1 MWRNGRKI
9 INCLFKRRTKCN
21 DVRSK
26 LESRDEANSDRS
38 DIRVF
43 EVGVSSQR
51 YGDYEHGTRNS
62 AQQAEGERLIAIAKE
77 AGLFID
83 KQQWESFGDRKRLPS
98 GESIVY
104 LDNTGTRITKI
115 RDPFAKS
122 AIKQLHAQDVIY
134 EHLVHNI
141 FFPSTKYK
149 FEGISQDIDD
159 VRIVLSQNYLSKS
172 FLVPS
177 QKEIDHYLVCELNL
191 VRENNYFYG
200 NDYVSITDV
209 SAQGDNVLSN
219 GKQLFFIDPIIK
231 FNRPAI
237 EVLDYYYSLLI

>member
-1 MWRNGRKI
+1 MRYRYCRKQNSQN
-9 INCLFKRRTKCN
+9 INHDDVGIRESEIMEHKAQKCCP
-21 DVRSK
+21 
-26 LESRDEANSDRS
+26 
-38 DIRVF
+38 
-43 EVGVSSQR
+43 QQ
-51 YGDYEHGTRNS
+51 YGKAY
-62 AQQAEGERLIAIAKE
+62 
-77 AGLFID
+77 
-83 KQQWESFGDRKRLPS
+83 
-98 GESIVY
+98 
-104 LDNTGTRITKI
+104 
-115 RDPFAKS
+115 
-122 AIKQLHAQDVIY
+122 
-134 EHLVHNI
+134 
-141 FFPSTKYK
+141 
-149 FEGISQDIDD
+149 EGISQDIDG

>member
-1 MWRNGRKI
+1 M
-9 INCLFKRRTKCN
+9 
-21 DVRSK
+21 
-26 LESRDEANSDRS
+26 ESV
-38 DIRVF
+38 VF
-43 EVGVSSQR
+43 
-51 YGDYEHGTRNS
+51 
-62 AQQAEGERLIAIAKE
+62 
-77 AGLFID
+77 GL
-83 KQQWESFGDRKRLPS
+83 
-98 GESIVY
+98 V
-104 LDNTGTRITKI
+104 
-115 RDPFAKS
+115 
-122 AIKQLHAQDVIY
+122 
-134 EHLVHNI
+134 
-141 FFPSTKYK
+141 FPSTKYK
-149 FEGISQDIDD
+149 FEGISQDIDG